1 MDYYTR
7 NASDLFRQYSSL
19 NPADVHRGWLDLLP
33 AQAGLACDIGA
44 GSGRDAAWL
53 ASKGWDVIAVEPNAE
68 LRALGE
74 QHTIS
79 AAANSSTAIGG
90 VTWLDDALPELKQL
104 RSLDQRFQLI
114 LISAVWMHLTPVQH
128 ERAMRIVSEL
138 LTPGGMLVISL
149 RLGPDVAGR
158 FHPICADEL
167 IRLAQDRA
175 LVNKRRFRGND
186 LRREEVEW
194 DTVVFT
200 LPDDGTGS
208 LPLLRH
214 IIVND
219 NKAASYKL
227 GLLRVLIRI
236 AEGAPGMVTK
246 RSDDWVEIPFGLVGL
261 YWLKTYMPLVLRH
274 NLIQT
279 PAANHATQS
288 GYGWAK
294 HEHFYS
300 LQDLSAYDLR
310 VGASFDANVA
320 PRLVGA
326 IRDACINIK
335 KMPAHYITYPGENR
349 QVFECETNTVRHGST
364 PWQITRESLRQFGT
378 FRIPAALWQCFSQY
392 ACWLEPAIFNE
403 WVKLMQTWN
412 FQYDT
417 NVYSGAFQWI
427 DAKRD
432 TTKVSERIKQLHNQG
447 QHVECVWTHKRLI
460 IANEKYAVD
469 HCFPWSRWLN
479 NDLWNLMPATT
490 SANNSKSDKLP
501 SAGLLQHSRDHII
514 HWWEQ
519 AYIESELLR
528 QKFFIEAEAALPLI
542 ATGSTDIDAVFH
554 AMQHQRAK
562 LKASQQLAEWSIAP
576 TI

>member
-19 NPADVHRGWLDLLP
+19 NPDDVHRGWLDLLP

-44 GSGRDAAWL
+44 GSGRDSAWL

-74 QHTIS
+74 QYSIS
-79 AAANSSTAIGG
+79 AAASSSTAIGG

-128 ERAMRIVSEL
+128 ERAMRIVSDL
-138 LTPGGMLVISL
+138 LAPGGMLVISL
-149 RLGPDVAGR
+149 RLGPDAAGR
-158 FHPICADEL
+158 FHPISADEL

-186 LRREEVEW
+186 LRRQEVEW

-279 PAANHATQS
+279 PSAIHAKQS

-294 HEHFYS
+294 QDHFYS
-300 LQDLSAYDLR
+300 LQDLSPYDLR
-310 VGASFDANVA
+310 IGASFDANVA

-335 KMPAHYITYPGENR
+335 LMPAHFITYPGENR
-349 QVFECETNTVRHGST
+349 QVFECETKTVKHGSA
-364 PWQITRESLRQFGT
+364 PWQITREKLQQFGT

-432 TTKVSERIKQLHNQG
+432 TTKVSERIQQLHNQG

-479 NDLWNLMPATT
+479 NDLWNLMPTTT

-501 SAGLLQHSRDHII
+501 SAGLLQHSRDYII

-519 AYIESELLR
+519 AYLESDSWR
-528 QKFFIEAEAALPLI
+528 QKFFIEAEAALPLM
-542 ATGSTDIDAVFH
+542 ATGSTDIDSVFH

-562 LKASQQLAEWSIAP
+562 LRASQQLAEWSVAIP
-576 TI
+576 